1 MPTGKRKTIPRPVY
15 FETTIPSIRACRG
28 CGVWVAAGRAEGMKV
43 QAEIVVLS
51 PRQIVQAILLGVELC
66 VLRRTGLIHM
76 DALRLSGRNLG
87 YLYPQHY
94 CHVKWPSE
102 VEGAGLPTSRYPDTP
117 PF

>member
-1 MPTGKRKTIPRPVY
+1 
-15 FETTIPSIRACRG
+15 
-28 CGVWVAAGRAEGMKV
+28 MKV

-51 PRQIVQAILLGVELC
+51 PRQVVQAVLLKVELY
-66 VLRRTGLIHM
+66 VMRRTGLIHM
-76 DALRLSGRNLG
+76 DTLRLSGRHLG

-94 CHVKWPSE
+94 CHIKWVSE